1 MPARKMPQGVAFL
14 YDPTSKSAWLFKQ
27 LANNLMC
34 SRMKL
39 KDLSQDLDVL

>member
-14 YDPTSKSAWLFKQ
+14 YDPTSKSAWLCK
-27 LANNLMC
+27 LANSLMC